1 MGTNIAHPCRG
12 TLSTCTIPEKDNL
25 THETKR
31 PCSTSCWRLA
41 FRFHQ
46 EECKATKGFMIQVE
60 EEQGL
65 GDGQK
70 IETEMA
76 KQMGLKLFRTYTND
90 DVVEYAGPL
99 TAFHYKGIE
108 AISKAVQEWYAA
120 GCVNPDLENVFI
132 GDQKSADTPQTLD
145 RFSLGVQTRDRFS
158 YSVRPRYE
166 KF

>member
-1 MGTNIAHPCRG
+1 MPGARSLATPTSPTFHPCRG
-12 TLSTCTIPEKDNL
+12 TSSTCGISEAENMDPKTG
-25 THETKR
+25 R

-60 EEQGL
+60 EPAGL

-76 KQMGLKLFRTYTND
+76 RQVGLKLFRTYTNYTLFQYED
-90 DVVEYAGPL
+90 GSSYAFDGM
-99 TAFHYKGIE
+99 A
-108 AISKAVQEWYAA
+108 AISKAVKEWYES
-120 GCVNPDLENVFI
+120 GCSNKDLENIFI
-132 GDQKSADTPQTLD
+132 GGQKLAEDFP
-145 RFSLGVQTRDRFS
+145 GNYG

-166 KF
+166 KL